1 MTISSMT
8 GFARTDGQFA
18 ASAGGISW
26 TWEIKSVNGKNF
38 ELRCRL
44 PAGFDALEIEL
55 RRRLS
60 ARISRGSVTISL
72 QTRALGSAAGIS
84 VNEPALKVLMEVAS
98 RVAEDGI
105 APASLDGLMAI
116 PGVVENL
123 GALLDEDE
131 RQARDAALLK
141 SFEAAVSALQKHR
154 LEEGAALTPVITAQ
168 VNGIEA
174 LTAEAAASAALQPAA
189 LKERFFLRVADF
201 VADVQGIAPER
212 LAQEVALLASKAD
225 VREELDR
232 LRGHVAAARLLLA
245 EKEPVGRKLDFL
257 AQEFNR
263 EANTLCSKSADLELT
278 RIGLELKNVIGQFR
292 EQIQNIE

>member
-8 GFARTDGQFA
+8 GFARTDGQYA
-18 ASAGGISW
+18 TASGGLSW
-26 TWEIKSVNGKNF
+26 TWELKSVNGKNF
-38 ELRCRL
+38 ELRCRM
-44 PAGFDALEIEL
+44 PSGYDALEIEL
-55 RRRLS
+55 RRRLA
-60 ARISRGSVTISL
+60 ARISRGSLTVSL
-72 QTRALGSAAGIS
+72 QTRVIGSAAAIR
-84 VNEPALKVLMEVAS
+84 VNEDALKVLMDVAS
-98 RVAEDGI
+98 RVAADGI

-116 PGVVENL
+116 PGVVEN
-123 GALLDEDE
+123 AAELLDEDE
-131 RQARDAALLK
+131 RAARDAALLK
-141 SFEAAVSALQKHR
+141 SFEAAISALQKNR
-154 LEEGAALTPVITAQ
+154 LEEGTNLAPVITAQ

-174 LTAEAAASAALQPAA
+174 LTAEASQTAATQPAA
-189 LKERFFLRVADF
+189 LKERFHLRVADF
-201 VADVQGIAPER
+201 IADVQGLAPER

-232 LRGHVAAARLLLA
+232 LRGHVAAARVLLA

-278 RIGLELKNVIGQFR
+278 RIGLELKNLIGQFR

>member
-1 MTISSMT
+1 MTLSSMT
-8 GFARTDGQFA
+8 GFARTDGQYSGA
-18 ASAGGISW
+18 NGGLSW

-44 PAGFDALEIEL
+44 PGGFDALEIEL
-55 RRRLS
+55 RRRLA
-60 ARISRGSVTISL
+60 ARISRGSLTVNL
-72 QTRALGSAAGIS
+72 QTRALGQAAGIS
-84 VNEPALKVLMEVAS
+84 VNEAALNVLMEVAN
-98 RVAEDGI
+98 RVAQDGI

-131 RQARDAALLK
+131 RAARDAALLK
-141 SFEAAVSALQKHR
+141 SLDAAIAALQAHR
-154 LEEGAALTPVITAQ
+154 LEEGTALGPVIAGLIDKT
-168 VNGIEA
+168 EA
-174 LTAEAAASAALQPAA
+174 LVHEAAATAATQPAA
-189 LKERFFLRVADF
+189 LKERFHQRVADF
-201 VADVQGIAPER
+201 IADVQGLSPER

-232 LRGHVAAARLLLA
+232 LHGHVAAARVLLR

-263 EANTLCSKSADLELT
+263 EANTLCSKSADMELT